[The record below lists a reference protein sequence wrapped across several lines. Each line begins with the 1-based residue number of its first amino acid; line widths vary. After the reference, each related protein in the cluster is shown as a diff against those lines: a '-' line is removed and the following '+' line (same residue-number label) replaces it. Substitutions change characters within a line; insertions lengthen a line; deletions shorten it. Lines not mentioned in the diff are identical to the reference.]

1 MGNRNI
7 DKHKK
12 TTCSMPYHNQYDLGA
27 VRSGAHTIPHQNN
40 ANLLCKSVLSNLT
53 QNHIIPC
60 SGKNST
66 LQSEAHKRA
75 ILNDNVHISQSVA
88 SRELMM
94 IDGLPVV
101 T

>member
-1 MGNRNI
+1 
-7 DKHKK
+7 
-12 TTCSMPYHNQYDLGA
+12 MPYHNQYDLGA
-27 VRSGAHTIPHQNN
+27 VHSGAHTIPHQN
-40 ANLLCKSVLSNLT
+40 ANLLCNSVLSNLA

-60 SGKNST
+60 SGKNTT

-88 SRELMM
+88 GRELMM